1 VTFGDAGQQEIAST
15 PPPARASG
23 RALELRVVAQ
33 ELCYAFE
40 YSLDGRTWR
49 RVGLAADAER
59 LSPSVLKGVNCTGVF
74 IGLYASSNGGASGRF
89 AGFEG
94 FEMKPAAG
102 SRRRP
107 GHVPAR
113 LGQPGTWSRL

>member
-1 VTFGDAGQQEIAST
+1 VTFGDAGPQAIAST

-49 RVGLAADAER
+49 RVGLAVDGER
-59 LSPSVLKGVNCTGVF
+59 LSPSVLKGVNFTGVF
-74 IGLYASSNGGASGRF
+74 IGLYALSNGGASGRF
-89 AGFEG
+89 AG

>member
-1 VTFGDAGQQEIAST
+1 MTFGDAGQQEIASI
-15 PPPARASG
+15 PLPARASG

-33 ELCYAFE
+33 YLCYAFE

-49 RVGLAADAER
+49 RVGLAVDGER
-59 LSPSVLKGVNCTGVF
+59 LSPSVLKGVNFTGVF
-74 IGLYASSNGGASGRF
+74 IGLYASFNGASGRF
-89 AGFEG
+89 AG